1 MKIFKT
7 FIFALILSSSLS
19 LSSYANQ
26 SVEEI
31 IKGRKAMFSENYQN
45 AKKISILLRSGK
57 KEEAYKL
64 LIELLDR
71 RNSEYIKGGILARF
85 FTVIDDKE
93 KAFKW
98 LKISREEKDTDFF
111 HMYHWPI
118 FDGIRNNSEFIKIY
132 KDAGLFEYLTN
143 K

>member
-1 MKIFKT
+1 MKQNRYT
-7 FIFALILSSSLS
+7 
-19 LSSYANQ
+19 
-26 SVEEI
+26 EI
-31 IKGRKAMFSENYQN
+31 ENLLKEAIQN
-45 AKKISILLRSGK
+45 DDKNPVTMMWLGIVYWRSGK